1 LTFHERKINAPSTE
15 NHRVLNGLLGPWRDQ
30 WADASRHRSRKPQ
43 EVTMSHKTIIATA
56 ATVVGISALTSTAVF
71 AHGGG
76 GLAVGGHFGGGT
88 YSVPHMPMT
97 SMPRAAA
104 VQSVGKLWG
113 PPASSTHTAQPPRFL
128 GKAPA
133 VPATRNPTIF
143 DKAKQVAAGARVPAT
158 PNPTIL
164 DKAKQIAAGARVP
177 ATPNPTILDKAK
189 QVAAGA
195 QVPATRNP
203 TIFDKAKQVAAGAQV
218 QAIPGPGVQ
227 TPAGTGGRV
236 ADQIPTVPVCC
247 KPPPPPPPPPPHDP
261 DNRPGGRPGWGFP
274 VGGVVVVDPG
284 VDGYPVSCLRK
295 QYLPDGNV
303 VFIDVCRNE
312 VVPAVN

>member
-1 LTFHERKINAPSTE
+1 
-15 NHRVLNGLLGPWRDQ
+15 
-30 WADASRHRSRKPQ
+30 
-43 EVTMSHKTIIATA
+43 MSHKTIIATA

-113 PPASSTHTAQPPRFL
+113 
-128 GKAPA
+128 
-133 VPATRNPTIF
+133 
-143 DKAKQVAAGARVPAT
+143 AGAQVPAT